1 VSGAAFLLHG
11 VTLALVWFF
20 ALNVAVTL
28 LVAAVAAYLTTR
40 DAPRRPAFWLGL
52 RLLPVAASVVFVA
65 AVFVPSYLQYE
76 PRDVFENF
84 NAVLAVINVV
94 HLWRLLRHRHD
105 EKEYQVLQVD
115 ESDEYLGYI
124 LDRHQK
130 EITRFNP
137 GFTPGTSQY
146 AFLVQHGDRT
156 VGVVLAH
163 DAGDSR
169 AQIDL
174 DYAVPKYR
182 DFTPGEF
189 VYRRSDVFTD
199 RGFRQVLASPRMRD
213 STPYLKNLGFHRDG
227 DDLVLN
233 L

>member
-1 VSGAAFLLHG
+1 VDVWSIIGWG
-11 VTLALVWFF
+11 GSALVVWS
-20 ALNVAVTL
+20 L
-28 LVAAVAAYLTTR
+28 LQTR
-40 DAPRRPAFWLGL
+40 IL
-52 RLLPVAASVVFVA
+52 RLRILNLIGCVILVGFNAVVGVWPM
-65 AVFVPSYLQYE
+65 VGM
-76 PRDVFENF
+76 

-105 EKEYQVLQVD
+105 EAEYQVLPVNSAD
-115 ESDEYLGYI
+115 AYLGYV
-124 LDRHQK
+124 LERHQK
-130 EITRFNP
+130 DIARFNP
-137 GFTPGTSQY
+137 GFTLAASPY

-163 DAGDSR
+163 DAGTGR

-174 DYAVPKYR
+174 DYVVPKYR

-199 RGFRQVLASPRMRD
+199 QGFHQVIAPPRMRD
-213 STPYLKNLGFHRDG
+213 STPYLKNLGFHREG
-227 DDLVLN
+227 EALVLN

>member
-1 VSGAAFLLHG
+1 MDVWSIIGWG
-11 VTLALVWFF
+11 GSALVVWS
-20 ALNVAVTL
+20 L
-28 LVAAVAAYLTTR
+28 LQTR
-40 DAPRRPAFWLGL
+40 ILRL
-52 RLLPVAASVVFVA
+52 RLLNLIGCVILVGFNAVVGVWPM
-65 AVFVPSYLQYE
+65 VGM
-76 PRDVFENF
+76 

-105 EKEYQVLQVD
+105 EAEYQVLPVNSAD
-115 ESDEYLGYI
+115 AYLGYI
-124 LDRHQK
+124 LERHQK
-130 EITRFNP
+130 DITRFNP
-137 GFTPGTSQY
+137 GFTLAASPY

-163 DAGDSR
+163 DAGTGR

-174 DYAVPKYR
+174 DYVVPKYR

-199 RGFRQVLASPRMRD
+199 QGFRQVIAPPRMRD
-213 STPYLKNLGFHRDG
+213 STPYLKNLGFHREG
-227 DDLVLN
+227 EELVLN

>member
-1 VSGAAFLLHG
+1 MDVWSIIGWG
-11 VTLALVWFF
+11 GSALVV
-20 ALNVAVTL
+20 LSL
-28 LVAAVAAYLTTR
+28 LQTR
-40 DAPRRPAFWLGL
+40 IL
-52 RLLPVAASVVFVA
+52 RLRVLNLVGCVILVGFNAVVGVWPM
-65 AVFVPSYLQYE
+65 VGM
-76 PRDVFENF
+76 

-105 EKEYQVLQVD
+105 ETEYQVLQVD

>member
-1 VSGAAFLLHG
+1 VDVWSIIGWG
-11 VTLALVWFF
+11 GSALVV
-20 ALNVAVTL
+20 LSL
-28 LVAAVAAYLTTR
+28 LQTR
-40 DAPRRPAFWLGL
+40 ILRL
-52 RLLPVAASVVFVA
+52 RLLNLVGCVILVGFNT
-65 AVFVPSYLQYE
+65 AVGVWPM
-76 PRDVFENF
+76 VGM

-105 EKEYQVLQVD
+105 ETAYVVLQVG
-115 ESDEYLGYI
+115 ESDADLTYVLE
-124 LDRHQK
+124 RHQK
-130 EITRFNP
+130 DITRFNP
-137 GFTPGTSQY
+137 GFTLGASPY

-163 DAGDSR
+163 DAGTGR

-174 DYAVPKYR
+174 DYVVPKYR

-199 RGFRQVLASPRMRD
+199 HGFRQVLAPPRMRD
-213 STPYLKNLGFHRDG
+213 STPYLKNLGFHREGEDV
-227 DDLVLN
+227 VLN

>member
-1 VSGAAFLLHG
+1 VDVWSIIGWG
-11 VTLALVWFF
+11 GSALVV
-20 ALNVAVTL
+20 LSL
-28 LVAAVAAYLTTR
+28 LQTR
-40 DAPRRPAFWLGL
+40 IL
-52 RLLPVAASVVFVA
+52 RLRILNLVGCVILVGFNAVVGVWPM
-65 AVFVPSYLQYE
+65 VGM
-76 PRDVFENF
+76 

-115 ESDEYLGYI
+115 EADEYLGYI
-124 LDRHQK
+124 LQRHQK
-130 EITRFNP
+130 EIARFNP
-137 GFTPGTSQY
+137 GFTAGTSQY

-163 DAGDSR
+163 DAGDGR

-213 STPYLKNLGFHRDG
+213 STPYLKNLGFRRDG

>member
-1 VSGAAFLLHG
+1 VDVWSIIGWG
-11 VTLALVWFF
+11 GSALVV
-20 ALNVAVTL
+20 LSL
-28 LVAAVAAYLTTR
+28 LQTR
-40 DAPRRPAFWLGL
+40 IL
-52 RLLPVAASVVFVA
+52 RLRVLNLVGCVILVGFNAVVGVWPM
-65 AVFVPSYLQYE
+65 VGM
-76 PRDVFENF
+76 

-94 HLWRLLRHRHD
+94 YLWRLLRHRHD
-105 EKEYQVLQVD
+105 ETEYQVLQVD

>member
-1 VSGAAFLLHG
+1 VDVWSIIGWG
-11 VTLALVWFF
+11 GSALVVLSLLQTRILRLRV
-20 ALNVAVTL
+20 LNLVGCVI
-28 LVAAVAAYLTTR
+28 LVAFNAVVGVW
-40 DAPRRPAFWLGL
+40 PMVGM
-52 RLLPVAASVVFVA
+52 
-65 AVFVPSYLQYE
+65 
-76 PRDVFENF
+76 

-94 HLWRLLRHRHD
+94 HLWRLLGHRHD
-105 EKEYQVLQVD
+105 EAEYQVLQVHD
-115 ESDEYLGYI
+115 GDAYLGFI
-124 LDRHQK
+124 LGRHQK
-130 EITRFNP
+130 DITRFNP
-137 GFTPGTSQY
+137 GFTPGVSPY

-163 DAGDSR
+163 DAGTGR

-174 DYAVPKYR
+174 DYVVPKYR

-189 VYRRSDVFTD
+189 VYRRSDVFTQH
-199 RGFRQVLASPRMRD
+199 GFRQVIAPPGMRD

>member
-1 VSGAAFLLHG
+1 VVLSLLQ
-11 VTLALVWFF
+11 
-20 ALNVAVTL
+20 
-28 LVAAVAAYLTTR
+28 TR
-40 DAPRRPAFWLGL
+40 IL
-52 RLLPVAASVVFVA
+52 RLRVLNLVGCVILVGFN
-65 AVFVPSYLQYE
+65 AVIGVWPM
-76 PRDVFENF
+76 VGM

-115 ESDEYLGYI
+115 QTDEYLEYI
-124 LDRHQK
+124 LQRHHD
-130 EITRFNP
+130 EITKFNP
-137 GFTPGTSQY
+137 GFTAGASQY

-163 DAGDSR
+163 DAGDGR

-213 STPYLKNLGFHRDG
+213 STPYLKNLGFRREG

>member
-1 VSGAAFLLHG
+1 MDVLSIIGWG
-11 VTLALVWFF
+11 GSALV
-20 ALNVAVTL
+20 VASL
-28 LVAAVAAYLTTR
+28 LQAR
-40 DAPRRPAFWLGL
+40 IL
-52 RLLPVAASVVFVA
+52 RLRVLNLIGCVVLVGFNLAIGVWPM
-65 AVFVPSYLQYE
+65 VGM
-76 PRDVFENF
+76 

-105 EKEYQVLQVD
+105 EAEYQVLQVND
-115 ESDEYLGYI
+115 TDAYLGHVLAQHEKDI
-124 LDRHQK
+124 S
-130 EITRFNP
+130 RFNP
-137 GFTPGTSQY
+137 GFTPSDSQY

-163 DAGDSR
+163 DAGDGR

-174 DYAVPKYR
+174 DYVLPKYR

-199 RGFRQVLASPRMRD
+199 HGFHQVLAPPRMRE
-213 STPYLKNLGFHRDG
+213 SMPYLDKLGFQPEG
-227 DDLVLN
+227 DNLVLN